1 MSLRKILVLDGVT
14 AVCRFRDDGVIMEAD
29 GMLSPDLMNR
39 MAKFAQW
46 YRRMVS
52 GNTDLL
58 SLFSQ
63 MRGWSPSQ
71 GWIVHGTRRR
81 FAAWATWFAWSTTPG
96 FAEPDH
102 AGAGRGRARMAGG
115 ALPRTSAATSTP
127 PRARGV
133 FLRMWNLTAGG

>member
-14 AVCRFRDDGVIMEAD
+14 AVCRFRDDGVIMEAE
-29 GMLSPDLMNR
+29 GMLSPELMER
-39 MAKFAQW
+39 LAKLAHW

-71 GWIVHGTRRR
+71 GWVVQ
-81 FAAWATWFAWSTTPG
+81 
-96 FAEPDH
+96 
-102 AGAGRGRARMAGG
+102 GG
-115 ALPRTSAATSTP
+115 AMTVCSVGNMVCLLENAQGALNEVMQALREAAHE
-127 PRARGV
+127 
-133 FLRMWNLTAGG
+133 